1 MEKRNKCYI
10 YMRVSTAA
18 QIDGY
23 SLDAQKERLTE
34 FAEYREL
41 TIAGEY
47 CDAGRSGHDVK
58 GRPEFRKMLDDIA
71 SEKDGI
77 SYVLVFKLSRFGR
90 NAADVLRSL
99 QLIQDYGADLVSV
112 EEGIDSSTQGGK
124 LMLSLLSAVAE
135 IERENIN
142 VQFLS
147 GRIQKIREGGWGGGT
162 APFGYRL
169 TDQGLVPDP
178 EEAGMVR
185 TMYSIFLREGAGWST
200 AAREMNDMGLSRT
213 YRGRTVPFTASFVKV
228 IILNPV
234 NAGYVHFGLRSDRR
248 DTIIAKGSHEALIP
262 EETWQQAKAKAAAI
276 SEKSRAKEKRTRQ
289 HLLSGIIRC
298 PVCGAGLVGTTDQ
311 KVNPNHGG
319 MYADMHYYVCRY
331 HRKCEGRTCSFGGRV
346 KQEKADEAVREAI
359 QQVMNTDAF
368 RKAIEERF
376 GEQDGGPD
384 REEALRHARGRLRRI
399 REEQAALM
407 DAQDTL
413 DILSNDYEDRYDA
426 LQGRIDGLYDDIDR
440 AEEEIR
446 ALNGEG
452 RDGEKRR
459 LDREQVMHFLGDFDR
474 IWEKMDAGERKEYFR
489 TFLDRVEIFEKPEE
503 GRLLKSITFRIPVGE
518 KNGSFQFTL
527 DCTALPKS
535 RAESK
540 ATYGQI
546 KAFVMERHGAK
557 VSTLNISQIK
567 RRMGLP
573 MGRAYNKPEKNQ
585 YRVPGCTPEKAAYI
599 LEALKYF
606 RMVPEDAVL
615 GEEEK

>member
-1 MEKRNKCYI
+1 
-10 YMRVSTAA
+10 
-18 QIDGY
+18 
-23 SLDAQKERLTE
+23 
-34 FAEYREL
+34 
-41 TIAGEY
+41 
-47 CDAGRSGHDVK
+47 
-58 GRPEFRKMLDDIA
+58 
-71 SEKDGI
+71 
-77 SYVLVFKLSRFGR
+77 
-90 NAADVLRSL
+90 
-99 QLIQDYGADLVSV
+99 
-112 EEGIDSSTQGGK
+112 
-124 LMLSLLSAVAE
+124 
-135 IERENIN
+135 
-142 VQFLS
+142 
-147 GRIQKIREGGWGGGT
+147 
-162 APFGYRL
+162 
-169 TDQGLVPDP
+169 
-178 EEAGMVR
+178 
-185 TMYSIFLREGAGWST
+185 
-200 AAREMNDMGLSRT
+200 
-213 YRGRTVPFTASFVKV
+213 
-228 IILNPV
+228 
-234 NAGYVHFGLRSDRR
+234 
-248 DTIIAKGSHEALIP
+248 
-262 EETWQQAKAKAAAI
+262 
-276 SEKSRAKEKRTRQ
+276 
-289 HLLSGIIRC
+289 
-298 PVCGAGLVGTTDQ
+298 
-311 KVNPNHGG
+311 
-319 MYADMHYYVCRY
+319 
-331 HRKCEGRTCSFGGRV
+331 
-346 KQEKADEAVREAI
+346 
-359 QQVMNTDAF
+359 
-368 RKAIEERF
+368 
-376 GEQDGGPD
+376 
-384 REEALRHARGRLRRI
+384 
-399 REEQAALM
+399 M